1 MKQILLFL
9 LFLGSISVF
18 AQTPQAKSYVIT
30 QKGTVTD
37 VAAYEQ
43 AMETGNWDKYR
54 YFDKR
59 SVLRFETG
67 LVVELLSANEMKAL
81 GLPVKT
87 DRVRT
92 KDPDFDT
99 GSVFRLTTSGIIV
112 EMMTRT
118 KIK

>member
-1 MKQILLFL
+1 MKQFLVLFL
-9 LFLGSISVF
+9 LICGIHVS
-18 AQTPQAKSYVIT
+18 AQTGNARSFVIT

-37 VAAYEQ
+37 VAAYEK

-59 SVLRFETG
+59 SVIRFETG
-67 LVVELLSANEMKAL
+67 LVIELLSANEMKAL
-81 GLPVKT
+81 GLPVLT

-92 KDPDFDT
+92 RDPETDS
-99 GSVFRLTTSGIIV
+99 GSVFRLTSGGIIV
-112 EMMTRT
+112 EMMKT

>member
-1 MKQILLFL
+1 MKQVLLLFL
-9 LFLGSISVF
+9 LICGIHAT
-18 AQTPQAKSYVIT
+18 AQTGNTRSYVIT

-37 VAAYEQ
+37 VAPYEK

-59 SVLRFETG
+59 SVIRFETG
-67 LVVELLSANEMKAL
+67 LVIELLSANEMQAT
-81 GLPVKT
+81 GLPVLT

-99 GSVFRLTTSGIIV
+99 QSVFRLTSGGIIV
-112 EMMTRT
+112 EMMRT